1 MSEQITQPAT
11 RPVTRLEPRPLI
23 LASSSPRRREI
34 LGSLGMPFTVVP
46 AHLDEDAFARQF
58 QGTFPDLV
66 EALAVAK
73 ARAVAAA
80 QPGFDGWILAA
91 DTTVILDGE
100 MLGKPQDAEDA
111 VRLLRRLRGRVH
123 QVATGVALVDSP
135 GGRMVSG
142 QRCTQVWM
150 RAYSD
155 EEIAA
160 YVETGDPL
168 DKAGAYAVQHRLFHP
183 VERIEGCYLT
193 VVGLPLCLV
202 RELLTLQ
209 TGEALPLLSS
219 TGAASAAGDPDPE
232 SAPHPEPAPLCIWS
246 PRCVAPLPPGAT
258 LSAL

>member
-1 MSEQITQPAT
+1 MSEQVT
-11 RPVTRLEPRPLI
+11 RPVKRPVMRPFI

-34 LGSLGMPFTVVP
+34 LGSVGVPFRTVP

-73 ARAVAAA
+73 ARAVASAE
-80 QPGFDGWILAA
+80 PTFDGWVLAA
-91 DTTVILDGE
+91 DTTVILEGE

-135 GGRMVSG
+135 GGRVVSG
-142 QRCTQVWM
+142 QRCAQVWM

-183 VERIEGCYLT
+183 VERVEGCYLT

-202 RELLTLQ
+202 RQLLALQ
-209 TGEALPLLSS
+209 GGEALPLPGDVARVA
-219 TGAASAAGDPDPE
+219 GADDPAAPQ
-232 SAPHPEPAPLCIWS
+232 AMCIWS
-246 PRCVAPLPPGAT
+246 PRCVAPLPLGAT
-258 LSAL
+258 FSDL